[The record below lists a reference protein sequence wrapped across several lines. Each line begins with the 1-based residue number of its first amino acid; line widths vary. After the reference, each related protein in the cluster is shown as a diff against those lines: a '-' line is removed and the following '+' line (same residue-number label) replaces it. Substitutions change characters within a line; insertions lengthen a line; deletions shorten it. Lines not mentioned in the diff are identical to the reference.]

1 MSELRQRGA
10 AKPEDKEDIAD
21 KPSVSQLAKDE
32 DSAFSLLDV
41 ARTLVFLLL
50 LSAATSYF
58 ITRESFTWNLDRPKW
73 SRPEVIQAWLV
84 RPIPLHNKY
93 ASQGKYN
100 LIKSI
105 VWPKRIH

>member
-1 MSELRQRGA
+1 MSELRQRST
-10 AKPEDKEDIAD
+10 AKPEDKEGKAD

-32 DSAFSLLDV
+32 DSAISLLDV

-73 SRPEVIQAWLV
+73 TRPEVIQAWLV
-84 RPIPLHNKY
+84 RAIPLHNKY
-93 ASQGKYN
+93 AKEN
-100 LIKSI
+100 KI
-105 VWPKRIH
+105 